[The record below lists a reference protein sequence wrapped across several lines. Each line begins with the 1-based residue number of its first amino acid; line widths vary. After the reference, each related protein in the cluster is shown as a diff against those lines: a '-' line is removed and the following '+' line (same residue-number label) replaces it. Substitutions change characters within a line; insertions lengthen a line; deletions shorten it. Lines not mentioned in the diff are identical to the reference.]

1 MGRLE
6 HLSAAIEQEAEFVL
20 NMAKVYVQVSLVY
33 LKLRHRTALQSLF
46 SWICIM
52 LVGVEH
58 THLLFN
64 KELA

>member
-6 HLSAAIEQEAEFVL
+6 HLSAAIEQETEVVL
-20 NMAKVYVQVSLVY
+20 NMAKVYVQVSLVH
-33 LKLRHRTALQSLF
+33 LKLRHQTALQSLF

-58 THLLFN
+58 CYS
-64 KELA
+64 AGG